1 MHSTLRHSISL
12 PGELILSICRI
23 RGLRNFHGIDVCDG
37 QQCIAKPETYKAE
50 NEFAVASAL
59 ILGYK
64 DALDN
69 KIK

>member
-1 MHSTLRHSISL
+1 
-12 PGELILSICRI
+12 
-23 RGLRNFHGIDVCDG
+23 LRNFHGIDVCDG